1 MTASVPRSSV
11 TLVSAQYNTG
21 GAGSAFQSCY
31 SLRPVTPRWP
41 VPSAPIFCMRTILR
55 IVYHQRRRTMHH
67 SIKNSW
73 ERHGQFAYCATFHR
87 GTTLVLNLN
96 TGRAGIW
103 HEDRL
108 IGNARTMHEAR
119 TLVDRYLA
127 LVPYEA

>member
-1 MTASVPRSSV
+1 
-11 TLVSAQYNTG
+11 
-21 GAGSAFQSCY
+21 
-31 SLRPVTPRWP
+31 
-41 VPSAPIFCMRTILR
+41 
-55 IVYHQRRRTMHH
+55 MHH

-103 HEDRL
+103 YEDRL